1 MKIGVITS
9 GGDCPG
15 MNAFILELS
24 KLCSKANYDLI
35 GYIGGYKG
43 IEENNFIKLNF
54 DCISGMALG
63 KKGGSLLLTGRYE
76 DLKNDEKLIEFKKK
90 IDEIGIDWLIVLG
103 GDGSLKAAKKL
114 SDLGLKLVGVPAT
127 IDNNVIGTEYT
138 IGFDTAINRT
148 LQVINDIE
156 DTATAMYG
164 KIYIIETLGGDC
176 GNIAKAAIDEGTA
189 DIALI
194 PENPISDD
202 ELIKLVK
209 EKFDKG
215 NKYLI
220 IIICE
225 GLKKTIYYS
234 EFLKKTLNKK
244 VHVTIIG
251 HQQRGG
257 NPTAYDRYVA
267 KQFAKKAF
275 ELIDKDISG
284 KMVCC
289 VSGTFSNCDLK

>member
-1 MKIGVITS
+1 MKIGIITS

-24 KLCSKANYDLI
+24 KLCGKNNYDLI

-54 DCISGMALG
+54 DNISGMALG

-76 DLKNDEKLIEFKKK
+76 DLKIGEKLIKFKQR
-90 IDEIGIDWLIVLG
+90 IDEIGIDWLVVLG

-127 IDNNVIGTEYT
+127 IDNNIIGTEYT
-138 IGFDTAINRT
+138 MGFDTAINKT

-156 DTATAMYG
+156 DTATAMPG
-164 KIYIIETLGGDC
+164 KVYIIETLGGDC
-176 GNIAKAAIDEGTA
+176 GNIAKAALDEGAA

-202 ELIKLVK
+202 ELVKLIKD
-209 EKFDKG
+209 KFNEG

-220 IIICE
+220 MTICE
-225 GLKKTIYYS
+225 GLNKTMYYS
-234 EFLKKTLNKK
+234 EFLKKALNKK
-244 VHVTIIG
+244 VHISIIG

-257 NPTAYDRYVA
+257 SPTAYDRYVA
-267 KQFAKKAF
+267 RRFATQTF
-275 ELIDKDISG
+275 NLIKKDISG
-284 KMVCC
+284 KMVCYI
-289 VSGTFSNCDLK
+289 SGKFKNCDL